1 MKIVEK
7 NKEFILIIKIHS
19 NEKEEEYKT
28 KINNTSKRIIIE
40 KKYENILKAS
50 IVITIDST
58 PSLEAAILD
67 KDIIGKSNRYIR
79 FEELEIGLEYKNFDK
94 MEELIYQVKNDQKVK
109 KNKKWTR

>member
-7 NKEFILIIKIHS
+7 NKEFILIIKIHP
-19 NEKEEEYKT
+19 NEKEEEYKI
-28 KINNTSKRIIIE
+28 KINNTGKRIIIE
-40 KKYENILKAS
+40 KNNLYENILKTS

-58 PSLEAAILD
+58 SSLEAAILD

-94 MEELIYQVKNDQKVK
+94 IEELIYQVKNDQKVK
-109 KNKKWTR
+109 